1 MTGAGAHPAH
11 RPGRLSSNR
20 YSENRSRLVTSGGS
34 AWRPRPSRPRLSC
47 REGRA
52 WSSATWSPSCSPGC
66 DVPPLCPSPPWAAW
80 TGRLHAPRRLARRSW
95 VAPQA
100 ESSPGGSRPPHYGAP
115 TLYLPHLPGAST
127 LAGWS
132 GDASHFPVGG
142 LAEPRVK
149 CCWVSSGAP
158 QNGDGFSHPRAA
170 LTMSAC
176 RPLRWPRTEG
186 KGAWWPIG
194 RGPRRPQPGVPS
206 RAGILLVTFRC
217 RLGGSG
223 PGTLHFQLAS
233 WRCWCRWSG
242 SVLARAQQ
250 VESWERVAYGVSSHV
265 PKMQMGTPVSWGCG

>member
-1 MTGAGAHPAH
+1 MPVLLTDQAGFPATGIPRTEAALSPPGAQLGDRVLADPISAAVKVGPGPLRLRHPRAPPAATFYLCARL
-11 RPGRLSSNR
+11 RPGPPGPAACTRRAAWL
-20 YSENRSRLVTSGGS
+20 GGPG
-34 AWRPRPSRPRLSC
+34 WRPRLRVLL
-47 REGRA
+47 G
-52 WSSATWSPSCSPGC
+52 
-66 DVPPLCPSPPWAAW
+66 VP
-80 TGRLHAPRRLARRSW
+80 APHTS
-95 VAPQA
+95 
-100 ESSPGGSRPPHYGAP
+100 GAP

-132 GDASHFPVGG
+132 GDASHFPGGG

-176 RPLRWPRTEG
+176 RLLRWPRTEG

-233 WRCWCRWSG
+233 WRCRCRWSG
-242 SVLARAQQ
+242 SILARAQQ

-265 PKMQMGTPVSWGCG
+265 PKMQTGTPVSWGCG